1 MFELNIYRVRGEI
14 HEWISDFLNKCKQQV
29 GLGNACS
36 QWMDVKSGIPK
47 GSVLGPILFPVFI
60 SDLPG
65 VVCNITKFFA
75 DDKKIYK
82 EISSEIDAKSLQ
94 TDINSQEKM

>member
-1 MFELNIYRVRGEI
+1 MLKLNIYGVRGGI
-14 HEWISDFLNKCKQQV
+14 HKWISDFLNKCKQQV

-47 GSVLGPILFPVFI
+47 ESVLGPILFQVFI

-75 DDKKIYK
+75 DDTNIYK
-82 EISSEIDAKSLQ
+82 EISSENDAKSLQ
-94 TDINSQEKM
+94 TDINSLEKM